1 MLDLRN
7 GPVKTE
13 QRHGGALTK
22 IQVNA
27 GNKGVD
33 KEHEDDH
40 GEDGHTLHQEHRVS
54 NSVLW
59 RRNQNGESCVSRGEV
74 CVRADSKPTF
84 FCSSWM
90 FCSQFLSS

>member
-1 MLDLRN
+1 MSELRD

-13 QRHGGALTK
+13 QGPHGGALTK

-27 GNKGVD
+27 GNKGVYE
-33 KEHEDDH
+33 EHEDDH

-59 RRNQNGESCVSRGEV
+59 KEKPERGVMCES
-74 CVRADSKPTF
+74 
-84 FCSSWM
+84 
-90 FCSQFLSS
+90 